1 MTPTTIIVKSLVGAA
16 ILPDTPAPT
25 SPFKVTLQKAL
36 PTKVVPKLS
45 YVIKYKR
52 FPSK

>member
-1 MTPTTIIVKSLVGAA
+1 MNRRSLFKSLVWTA
-16 ILPDTPAPT
+16 ILPATPAPT
-25 SPFKVTLQKAL
+25 SPFKVTLQKSL